1 MNNQEVSFAERLGRL
16 RCESAI
22 LHHYDPAV
30 HGDAGALRQALRHAG
45 VPVLELNDAPLA
57 VAESW
62 LAHATALSSE
72 YLMPVFVFGAALLV
86 SGGSGNGSQQ
96 GVDDQAWLEARQVAL
111 TSAIENSVLN
121 QEERRTREKAGQL
134 YLGWQPAPKLAQGN
148 TLILAWSSPLPL
160 RRIRDF
166 SARCPDLV
174 VCGPESECLAH
185 DVAAQ
190 GISVAGWRFEV
201 K

>member
-16 RCESAI
+16 RCESAA
-22 LHHYDPAV
+22 LHYYDPTV
-30 HGDAGALRQALRHAG
+30 HGDAVVLRQALRHAG
-45 VPVLELNDAPLA
+45 VPVLELNNAPPA

-62 LAHATALSSE
+62 LAHAVALSSE
-72 YLMPVFVFGAALLV
+72 YLVPVFVFGAAQLASAV
-86 SGGSGNGSQQ
+86 SDDGSQQ
-96 GVDDQAWLEARQVAL
+96 VVENQAWLAARQVAL
-111 TSAIENSVLN
+111 TGAIENSPIN
-121 QEERRTREKAGQL
+121 QEERRTRERAGGL
-134 YLGWQPAPKLAQGN
+134 YLGWQSDSKMAQGN
-148 TLILAWSSPLPL
+148 VLMLAWSSPLPL

-174 VCGPESECLAH
+174 VCGPESSRLAD

-190 GISVAGWRFEV
+190 GISVARWRFEV

>member
-1 MNNQEVSFAERLGRL
+1 MSFAESLGRL
-16 RCESAI
+16 RCEAAA

-30 HGDAGALRQALRHAG
+30 HGDAAVLRQALRHAG
-45 VPVLELNDAPLA
+45 VPVLELNNAPPA

-62 LAHATALSSE
+62 LAHAVALSSE
-72 YLMPVFVFGAALLV
+72 YLVPVFVFGAVLLPAKV
-86 SGGSGNGSQQ
+86 SGDGSQQ
-96 GVDDQAWLEARQVAL
+96 LVDNHAWLVARQVAL
-111 TSAIENSVLN
+111 TSAIESSIIN
-121 QEERRTREKAGQL
+121 QEERRTREKAGEL
-134 YLGWQPAPKLAQGN
+134 YLGWQPESKMAKGN
-148 TLILAWSSPLPL
+148 VLMLAWSSPLPL

-174 VCGPESECLAH
+174 VCGPESGQLAS

-190 GISVAGWRFEV
+190 GISVARWQFEV